1 MVGLIKDTNKIVTPW
16 FQDPGDL
23 VILLGGAI
31 EEDIGG
37 SEYLKTAHGL
47 IDGKPPSIDLDK
59 EKRLAEMLIACAS
72 QSILKSAHDISEGG
86 FAVAL
91 AECCFSPD
99 GTRGVLVKAPNIN
112 ENFLRNDLFLFS
124 ETQSRVIASISENS
138 WEKIKEIANDYGV
151 PALRAGVV
159 VDNDRFCVKDSIDMK
174 ISIVH
179 DAWSMGFQ
187 KSLSVT
193 EG

>member
-1 MVGLIKDTNKIVTPW
+1 M
-16 FQDPGDL
+16 
-23 VILLGGAI
+23 
-31 EEDIGG
+31 
-37 SEYLKTAHGL
+37 
-47 IDGKPPSIDLDK
+47 IDGEPPSIDLDK

-138 WEKIKEIANDYGV
+138 WEEIKEIANDYGI

-159 VDNDRFCVKDSIDMK
+159 VGDDRFCVQDSIDMK
-174 ISIVH
+174 ISTVH
-179 DAWSMGFQ
+179 DAWSTGFQ

-193 EG
+193 ER